1 MSAEAMVTLQERLTH
16 LTEQLA
22 MPIVEVSLVIGGW
35 VNRLFGELE
44 KLYSSQNM
52 AMPEV
57 LAQRWQIEK
66 TLSEVDSEFSL
77 ERALSIVDKDRMEIL
92 DTLIE
97 ATLVETELNLQDALL
112 VLRGWEQLLRSALS
126 NITSAGQLFSPLEIP
141 EDF

>member
-57 LAQRWQIEK
+57 LAQRWQIEPC
-66 TLSEVDSEFSL
+66 
-77 ERALSIVDKDRMEIL
+77 RLSIKTEWKSLIL
-92 DTLIE
+92 
-97 ATLVETELNLQDALL
+97 
-112 VLRGWEQLLRSALS
+112 
-126 NITSAGQLFSPLEIP
+126 
-141 EDF
+141 